1 VAETLRDRFDAPIRF
16 WERFNEAGPSVLAA
30 AVAYNIFFAL
40 VPAAVA
46 LVAGASTFGRSQDA
60 IDRTT
65 DALEQIAPT
74 SVVSWITDVLAA
86 ASEDIDTSRLLVVIL
101 SVVVS
106 LFLASRAVLTLQHVL
121 ARIEGMAEDRP
132 WWKVRLIGMGL
143 SAGIGIALVLT
154 SVLLV
159 AGELITEALGGLFES
174 DLVVRIWEIANLPVG
189 AVGVFLFLAAFYR
202 WGPPRPLPGLWLAA
216 LTSTVGIVAAS
227 LGFRLYVRQ
236 AGELGTFAII
246 GAVAILLLWLF
257 VISYVIMLTAALS
270 AAVSRWWSQR
280 RGTDGAPPPA
290 GPLGDIG
297 GAP

>member
-1 VAETLRDRFDAPIRF
+1 MAETLRDRFDAPIRF
-16 WERFNEAGPSVLAA
+16 WERFSEAGPSVLSA

-46 LVAGASTFGRSQDA
+46 LVAAASTFGRSTEA
-60 IDRTT
+60 IARTE
-65 DALEQIAPT
+65 DALAELAPT
-74 SVVSWITDVLAA
+74 TVVTWITDVLAA
-86 ASEDIDTSRLLVVIL
+86 AADDIDTSRTVVVVA

-121 ARIEGMAEDRP
+121 ARIEGMSEERP

-143 SAGIGIALVLT
+143 SAGIGIALLLT
-154 SVLLV
+154 SVLLI
-159 AGELITEALGGLFES
+159 AGEVVAEALDRVIDS
-174 DLVVRIWEIANLPVG
+174 DLALRVWDAANLPVG

-227 LGFRLYVRQ
+227 LGFRFYVRQ

-257 VISYVIMLTAALS
+257 VISYVIMLTAAVS
-270 AAVSRWWSQR
+270 AAASRWFAQR
-280 RGTDGAPPPA
+280 RDLGRAADSGM
-290 GPLGDIG
+290 GEPL
-297 GAP
+297 

>member
-1 VAETLRDRFDAPIRF
+1 MAETLRDRLDAPIRF

-46 LVAGASTFGRSQDA
+46 LVAGASTFGRSDEA
-60 IDRTT
+60 IARTE
-65 DALEQIAPT
+65 DALSQLAPR
-74 SVVSWITDVLAA
+74 SVVEWITDVLAA
-86 ASEDIDTSRLLVVIL
+86 ASADIDTSRILVVVL
-101 SVVVS
+101 SVVVA
-106 LFLASRAVLTLQHVL
+106 LFLASRAVLTLQRVL
-121 ARIEGMAEDRP
+121 ARIEGMSEDRS
-132 WWKVRLIGMGL
+132 WWKVRLIGMAL
-143 SAGIGIALVLT
+143 SAGIGLALVLT

-159 AGELITEALGGLFES
+159 AGEWIAQALATLIDAEW
-174 DLVVRIWEIANLPVG
+174 VVRVWEAASLPVG
-189 AVGVFLFLAAFYR
+189 AVGVLLFLAAFYR

-257 VISYVIMLTAALS
+257 VISYVIMITAAVS
-270 AAVSRWWSQR
+270 AAASRWWSQR
-280 RGTDGAPPPA
+280 TRAATEHTADPA
-290 GPLGDIG
+290 
-297 GAP
+297 

>member
-1 VAETLRDRFDAPIRF
+1 MAETLRERLDAPIRF

-46 LVAGASTFGRSQDA
+46 LVAGASTFGRSEEA
-60 IDRTT
+60 IARTE
-65 DALEQIAPT
+65 DALRQLAPV
-74 SVVSWITDVLAA
+74 SVVDWVTDVLAA
-86 ASEDIDTSRLLVVIL
+86 ASADVDASRIVVVIA
-101 SVVVS
+101 SAVVS
-106 LFLASRAVLTLQHVL
+106 LFLASRAVLTLQRVL
-121 ARIEGMAEDRP
+121 ARIEGMSEDRP

-143 SAGIGIALVLT
+143 SAGIGVALLVT

-159 AGELITEALGGLFES
+159 AGELVAEGLSRLIDS
-174 DLVVRIWEIANLPVG
+174 DLVVQVWEVANLPVG
-189 AVGVFLFLAAFYR
+189 AVGVLLFLAAFYR

-216 LTSTVGIVAAS
+216 VTSTAGIVGAS
-227 LGFRLYVRQ
+227 LGFRFYVRQ
-236 AGELGTFAII
+236 AAGLGTFAII

-280 RGTDGAPPPA
+280 RASAESEVETA
-290 GPLGDIG
+290 
-297 GAP
+297 

>member
-1 VAETLRDRFDAPIRF
+1 MAETLRHRLDAPIRF

-46 LVAGASTFGRSQDA
+46 LVAGASTLGRSEEA
-60 IDRTT
+60 ISRTR
-65 DALEQIAPT
+65 DALSQLAPR
-74 SVVSWITDVLAA
+74 SVVDWTTDVLAA
-86 ASEDIDTSRLLVVIL
+86 AAEDIDTSRILVVVV

-106 LFLASRAVLTLQHVL
+106 LFLASRAVLTLQRVL
-121 ARIEGMAEDRP
+121 ARIEGMSEDRP
-132 WWKVRLIGMGL
+132 WWKVRLVGMGL
-143 SAGIGIALVLT
+143 SAGIGLALVLT

-159 AGELITEALGGLFES
+159 AGEWIAEALATLI
-174 DLVVRIWEIANLPVG
+174 DADWVVRVWEAANLPVG

-236 AGELGTFAII
+236 AGGLGTFAII

-257 VISYVIMLTAALS
+257 VISYVIMITAALS
-270 AAVSRWWSQR
+270 AAASRWWSQR
-280 RGTDGAPPPA
+280 RQPA
-290 GPLGDIG
+290 VEQSAEP
-297 GAP
+297 A